1 MEKVIAYLESPTWLG
16 HAATQQQIYVKTLLG
31 MGKRVIVV
39 TPYPEETQ
47 LWKDKIAPAERE
59 RLYICKLEMPPQ
71 KGLAK
76 KFKWLWVDRQIS
88 RAAKEA
94 GWSVDVVLVTWL
106 DGLKVSFVKALL
118 TGLFFRYSWAGL
130 YFLPTHFRSDTVI
143 AKRKRIR
150 QILADSALLLCSSC
164 RGIGVLDEGTIPGL
178 QKVKRTL
185 PVFLPELTEKAVI
198 ETAEIDS
205 IRLMA
210 GGRCIFALLGHLAA
224 RKGVLEFLRLARDF
238 DDDKG
243 FFLMAGQFDPASFEP
258 EELAEI
264 RQLLETKGRNN
275 CFFKLAKVESAK
287 EFNAFLACS
296 DVLYLGYKNF
306 YHSSGLLAKAAHF
319 RKPVIAGK
327 GYCIGERVERYK
339 LGITVNIS
347 CYQEIKAAAEVLA
360 EEETRRRFVG
370 GSGFAEYDSQNSVA
384 ALRNAL
390 QQLLD

>member
-1 MEKVIAYLESPTWLG
+1 
-16 HAATQQQIYVKTLLG
+16 
-31 MGKRVIVV
+31 
-39 TPYPEETQ
+39 
-47 LWKDKIAPAERE
+47 
-59 RLYICKLEMPPQ
+59 
-71 KGLAK
+71 
-76 KFKWLWVDRQIS
+76 
-88 RAAKEA
+88 
-94 GWSVDVVLVTWL
+94 
-106 DGLKVSFVKALL
+106 
-118 TGLFFRYSWAGL
+118 
-130 YFLPTHFRSDTVI
+130 
-143 AKRKRIR
+143 
-150 QILADSALLLCSSC
+150 
-164 RGIGVLDEGTIPGL
+164 
-178 QKVKRTL
+178 
-185 PVFLPELTEKAVI
+185 
-198 ETAEIDS
+198 
-205 IRLMA
+205 
-210 GGRCIFALLGHLAA
+210 
-224 RKGVLEFLRLARDF
+224 
-238 DDDKG
+238 
-243 FFLMAGQFDPASFEP
+243 MAGQFDPASFEP

-384 ALRNAL
+384 ALRKAL